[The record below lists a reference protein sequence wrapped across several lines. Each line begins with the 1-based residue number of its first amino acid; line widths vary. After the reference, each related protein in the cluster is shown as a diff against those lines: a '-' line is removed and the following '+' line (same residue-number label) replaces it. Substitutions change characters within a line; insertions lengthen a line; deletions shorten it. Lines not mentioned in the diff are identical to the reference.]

1 MEAPGPP
8 YFLTKDEFD
17 TGGQGQR
24 SSSSVVS
31 FPATLIA
38 TTSKGENAH
47 REVDDDVEQP
57 QAAQG

>member
-38 TTSKGENAH
+38 TTKGENAH
-47 REVDDDVEQP
+47 REVDDVEQP